1 LQVVLVGQPEL
12 AARLNQPELRQLK
25 QRIALRCTLDPMS
38 MPETAAY
45 VAGRIRMA
53 GGDAAKLFTREA
65 VAEVFERSQ
74 GIPRLVNVICDN
86 ALVNGFALAARPVA
100 RQIVIQ
106 VCHDFDFS
114 TGHGVKRTVVEDQP
128 RPVAGQSSSARSVD
142 AATESPTPPVM
153 PSDSTP
159 STAVAD
165 RQRFSLFGNLKR
177 GSR

>member
-1 LQVVLVGQPEL
+1 
-12 AARLNQPELRQLK
+12 
-25 QRIALRCTLDPMS
+25 
-38 MPETAAY
+38 
-45 VAGRIRMA
+45 MA

-65 VAEVFERSQ
+65 VAEIFERSQ

-86 ALVNGFALAARPVA
+86 ALVSGFALAARPVA
-100 RQIVIQ
+100 RQMVIQ

-114 TGHGVKRTVVEDQP
+114 TGHAVKRTVVDGEP
-128 RPVAGQSSSARSVD
+128 GPVAAQSSPGRRAE
-142 AATESPTPPVM
+142 AATASPTPPVM

-159 STAVAD
+159 NTTFAD